1 MNQHSSLHPKEK
13 KPVMKK
19 MLINVA
25 DPEESRMAIVEDGV
39 LAELIIETSLQELS
53 RGNIYKGKIVSLEPS
68 LHATF
73 VDYGEAR
80 HGFLPFSEIHPDYYI
95 RSPEGTRRES
105 HPRMQEVIRRNQEV
119 LVQLEKEETATKGAA
134 LTTYISLP
142 GRYLVLMPGS
152 DGGGISRK
160 IEGEKERQKIK
171 EIVQQL
177 EVPDGMG
184 LIVRTAGWEK
194 NKGDLA
200 KDLHYLLRLWESIL
214 AKSKKMAAPSLIY
227 QERDLVIRSIRDYF
241 SPEIDEVLIDSK
253 EVFNQAKDFLRTV
266 MPRYQNRIR
275 LYSERRPLF
284 SKYELEKQIETI
296 YERKV
301 PLKSGGSIVID
312 AAEALVAVDVN
323 SGRATQARGMEETA
337 FKTNLEA
344 AEEIARQ
351 LRLRDLGGLVVID
364 FIDMWDRKHKPEVER
379 CLRNALRGDKARI
392 EMGRISRFGLLELSR
407 QRLRPAVS
415 GRSFIPCANCTGS
428 GLVKSTEAAALT
440 VLRRVQAGLAKGG
453 CTQVRAMLSDEV
465 ATYLLN
471 QKRAEVFR
479 LEKQYNLKIQIIGQP
494 GLPSHQ
500 YNLEFSRTE
509 SLPLS
514 EKTPDKPI
522 APLPPLK
529 EWEGKDSSEEADRQ
543 AIEDLKKETKESLLK
558 KFFWPP
564 SFWRGIRKAP
574 PRLSSPAPPSGDP
587 DKTVEKAPEKGPE

>member
-1 MNQHSSLHPKEK
+1 MNQNPFYLKEK
-13 KPVMKK
+13 KAIMKK

-53 RGNIYKGKIVSLEPS
+53 RGNIYKGKIVHLEPS

-73 VDYGEAR
+73 VDYGEGR

-95 RSPEGTRRES
+95 QNPEDTQRES
-105 HPRMQEVIRRNQEV
+105 RPRMQEVIRRNQEV

-177 EVPDGMG
+177 EVPKGMG
-184 LIVRTAGWEK
+184 LIVRTAGLERSK
-194 NKGDLA
+194 SDLA

-214 AKSKKMAAPSLIY
+214 AKSEKMPVPSLIY
-227 QERDLVIRSIRDYF
+227 QERDLVIRSIRDYLT
-241 SPEIDEVLIDSK
+241 PEIEEVLIDSK
-253 EVFNQAKDFLRTV
+253 EVFYQAKDFLRAI

-275 LYSERRPLF
+275 LYNERRPLF

-312 AAEALVAVDVN
+312 VAEALVAVDVN

-337 FKTNLEA
+337 FRTNLEA
-344 AEEIARQ
+344 AEEIALQ
-351 LRLRDLGGLVVID
+351 IRLRDLGGLVVID
-364 FIDMWDRKHKPEVER
+364 FIDMWDRKHKQEVER
-379 CLRNALRGDKARI
+379 CLRNALKRDKARI
-392 EMGRISRFGLLELSR
+392 EVGRISRLGLLELSR

-415 GRSFIPCANCTGS
+415 GRSFIPCANCNGS

-440 VLRRVQAGLAKGG
+440 VLRRIQAGLAKGG
-453 CTQVRAMLSDEV
+453 CTQVRVVLPDEV

-479 LEKQYNLKIQIIGQP
+479 LEKQYNLKIQIIGEP

-500 YNLEFSRTE
+500 YKLECSRRE
-509 SLPLS
+509 SLPRS
-514 EKTPDKPI
+514 EKASDKPTG
-522 APLPPLK
+522 PLPPLK
-529 EWEGKDSSEEADRQ
+529 ERKGKDSSEEADRL
-543 AIEDLKKETKESLLK
+543 AIEELKKETKESLLK

-574 PRLSSPAPPSGDP
+574 PPLSPTAPPSEDP
-587 DKTVEKAPEKGPE
+587 AKTLEKAPEKASE

>member
-1 MNQHSSLHPKEK
+1 MNQPPSLHVKEK
-13 KPVMKK
+13 KPMVIK

-39 LAELIIETSLQELS
+39 LAELVIETSLQELS
-53 RGNIYKGKIVSLEPS
+53 RGNIYKGKIVNLEPS

-80 HGFLPFSEIHPDYYI
+80 HGFLPFSEIHPDYYV
-95 RSPEGTRRES
+95 RNPEGTQREPR
-105 HPRMQEVIRRNQEV
+105 PRMQEVIRRNQEV
-119 LVQLEKEETATKGAA
+119 LVQVEKEETASKGAA

-177 EVPDGMG
+177 EVPAGMG

-194 NKGDLA
+194 NKTDLT

-241 SPEIDEVLIDSK
+241 SPEIEEVLIDSK
-253 EVFNQAKDFLRTV
+253 EVFNQAKDFLRTA
-266 MPRYQNRIR
+266 MSRYQNRIR
-275 LYSERRPLF
+275 LYNERRPLF

-296 YERKV
+296 YERRV
-301 PLKSGGSIVID
+301 LLKSGGSIVID

-323 SGRATQARGMEETA
+323 SGRATQGRGMEETA

-364 FIDMWDRKHKPEVER
+364 FIDMWDRKHKSEVER
-379 CLRNALRGDKARI
+379 CLRNALRRDKARI

-415 GRSFIPCANCTGS
+415 GRSFIACANCHGS
-428 GLVKSTEAAALT
+428 GLVKSTEAAALS

-453 CTQVRAMLSDEV
+453 CTQVRAELSDEV

-479 LEKQYNLKIQIIGQP
+479 LEKQYNLKIQISGKP

-514 EKTPDKPI
+514 EKAPDKPI
-522 APLPPLK
+522 GPQPPPQA
-529 EWEGKDSSEEADRQ
+529 WEGKDSSEEADLQ
-543 AIEDLKKETKESLLK
+543 AIEELRKETKESLLK

-574 PRLSSPAPPSGDP
+574 PRLPPAAPPSKDP
-587 DKTVEKAPEKGPE
+587 AGTEENAPEKPPE